1 MMDNQRATSSS
12 AFQPQQIAQPAIE
25 TLLFNDIIEEKSLIL
40 RDLMDQFL
48 QVHSF
53 SRFESEFNLFTR
65 RIKHIAR
72 DGQRNGAN
80 LTRHT
85 MQMPSENGAQTENGW
100 SRENNRQ
107 HFEPSNAFQRPVAA
121 EHKSKTTLTQNDKLK
136 NIPST
141 TTNSCDTIIE
151 ESIINN
157 CSAQK
162 NTTQSEE
169 FLPPTASIPC
179 SESLQNDNASP
190 TSFNNAN
197 ADNAMECDSELVE
210 SVKIPSNSDNTSTS
224 QLNQSWLNCSEK
236 SKVKYLS
243 KWSVNVKQIKSNK
256 GNSKSFIS
264 LSGTLLAADQITVL
278 KKVHKAGILVVR
290 KTKNIV
296 KTEKGF
302 YHLIGPII
310 EGSPHDLVRA
320 CVEINGIP
328 KAWRNILTKLSGEVE
343 VNLNESMTR
352 KGTIYNKEKKASIDS
367 SGTKEL
373 LENDIHGLDSDIR
386 QQLSQLSTS
395 TKMKS
400 FECHTPSQLL
410 RNRFHRK
417 FVKACLI
424 IGSQESIDDQ

>member
-25 TLLFNDIIEEKSLIL
+25 TLLFNDIIEEKSIIL

-53 SRFESEFNLFTR
+53 SRFESEFNLFAR

-80 LTRHT
+80 FTRHT
-85 MQMPSENGAQTENGW
+85 MQMPSEYDGSQ
-100 SRENNRQ
+100 ENNRQ
-107 HFEPSNAFQRPVAA
+107 HFEPSNAFQRPVVA
-121 EHKSKTTLTQNDKLK
+121 EHKPKTTLTQNDQLK

-141 TTNSCDTIIE
+141 TNNSYSCDTIIE
-151 ESIINN
+151 ESIIND

-162 NTTQSEE
+162 STTQSEE
-169 FLPPTASIPC
+169 FLPPTALIPS

-190 TSFNNAN
+190 TSFSNAN
-197 ADNAMECDSELVE
+197 ADYAMECDSELFE
-210 SVKIPSNSDNTSTS
+210 SVEIPSNSDNTSTS
-224 QLNQSWLNCSEK
+224 QLNQSQLNCSEK
-236 SKVKYLS
+236 YKVKYLS

-256 GNSKSFIS
+256 GNSKSVIA
-264 LSGTLLAADQITVL
+264 LSGILLAGDQITVL

-310 EGSPHDLVRA
+310 EGSPLDLVRA

-352 KGTIYNKEKKASIDS
+352 KGTIYNKEKKTSLNS
-367 SGTKEL
+367 FGTKEL
-373 LENDIHGLDSDIR
+373 LENDLHGLSDSDFR

-400 FECHTPSQLL
+400 FECNTPSQLL
-410 RNRFHRK
+410 KHKFHRK

-424 IGSQESIDDQ
+424 IGSQENTDDQE

>member
-1 MMDNQRATSSS
+1 MMNNQRATSSS
-12 AFQPQQIAQPAIE
+12 ASQPAIE

-80 LTRHT
+80 FTRHT
-85 MQMPSENGAQTENGW
+85 MQMPSENGAPTENGW
-100 SRENNRQ
+100 SRKNNRQ
-107 HFEPSNAFQRPVAA
+107 PFKLSNAFKRPVAA
-121 EHKSKTTLTQNDKLK
+121 EHKPKTTLTLNDQLK

-141 TTNSCDTIIE
+141 TNNSCDTIME
-151 ESIINN
+151 ESMINN
-157 CSAQK
+157 CCTQK
-162 NTTQSEE
+162 STTQSEE
-169 FLPPTASIPC
+169 FLPPTAPIPY

-190 TSFNNAN
+190 TSLNNAN

-210 SVKIPSNSDNTSTS
+210 SVKIPSNSANTSTS
-224 QLNQSWLNCSEK
+224 QLNQSRLNCSEK
-236 SKVKYLS
+236 NKAKYLS
-243 KWSVNVKQIKSNK
+243 KWSVNVKKIKSNK
-256 GNSKSFIS
+256 GNSKSVIS
-264 LSGTLLAADQITVL
+264 LSGTLFAADQITVL
-278 KKVHKAGILVVR
+278 KKFHNAGILVVR

-310 EGSPHDLVRA
+310 GGSPPDLVRA

-328 KAWRNILTKLSGEVE
+328 KAWRNILTKLSEEVE

-352 KGTIYNKEKKASIDS
+352 KGTIYYKEEKASLKS
-367 SGTKEL
+367 SRTKEL
-373 LENDIHGLDSDIR
+373 LENDLYGLSDSNLC
-386 QQLSQLSTS
+386 QQLSQLSAS
-395 TKMKS
+395 KKMKS
-400 FECHTPSQLL
+400 FDCDTPSQLL
-410 RNRFHRK
+410 MYRFHQK
-417 FVKACLI
+417 IVKACLI
-424 IGSQESIDDQ
+424 VGSQENTDDQ